1 MAASPDHDDEL
12 VLLQRL
18 LAGDPT
24 ASSDLAE
31 AFLDPLAAWLT
42 TCLRGVDPHLYLEAA
57 GQALLDF
64 IKRPAAY
71 RPEKQTLEAYLRL
84 AALCDLRNLRRS
96 EFRHQR
102 GRVPWNSV
110 EHSEDVGKYLGRDDD
125 PSLPMQQAE
134 AEAELWQAV
143 PVDVLDGLTD
153 DEVRGVGLLLHGERS
168 SAVWAE
174 TCGLTQLP
182 AEEQVD
188 AVNRL
193 KDKLKHRWKRAR
205 QANE

>member
-1 MAASPDHDDEL
+1 MAASPSPDAAQA
-12 VLLQRL
+12 LLQRL
-18 LAGDPT
+18 LADDAAAP
-24 ASSDLAE
+24 SDLSA
-31 AFLDPLAAWLT
+31 AYLDPLAAWLT
-42 TCLRGVDPHLYLEAA
+42 TRVRGVDPHLYLEAA
-57 GQALLDF
+57 SQALLDF
-64 IKRPAAY
+64 IKRPTAY
-71 RPEKQTLEAYLRL
+71 RPERQALEVYLRM

-96 EFRHQR
+96 EFRHHQ

-125 PSLPMQQAE
+125 PSLPLQQAE
-134 AEAELWQAV
+134 AEAELLHMV
-143 PVDVLDGLTD
+143 PADVLDGLTD

-168 SAVWAE
+168 TAVWAE
-174 TCGLTQLP
+174 TCGLAHLP
-182 AEEQVD
+182 ADEQAN